1 MKVMHRISG
10 IIVAVCLLSVAQTA
24 QAALKYSRVSAG
36 WSTASTWST
45 AGCGGAANTTVPGA
59 ADDVTIC
66 TGHTI
71 TTSANSS
78 ALSLVIQTGGTLT
91 QATNRTLTI
100 GAGGLSVAGTL
111 TSRNTLT
118 VNGATS
124 ISGTLGITTT
134 TGTKTFVGAVTINPG
149 GIWSSTVNESFIF
162 RGGITHNGTTFTSG
176 TGIYTFNTNSQAI
189 GGSSPI
195 AIPRVTVTGVTLT
208 NNGTLTVA
216 TALSGTGGLT
226 NGATGTLNIGG
237 TSAITTLNA
246 ATVGNTVNY
255 TGAAQTAKVTTYD
268 NLTLSGSG
276 AKTFATTPTVNG
288 VLSMEGTATVAV
300 TTGVVTY
307 GANATLQYNTATART
322 AAAEEWITPF
332 AATGGVVIANTG
344 VITMGAAKVLNAS
357 VPLTINSGAT
367 LATGAFQLTAG
378 GDVSNSGT
386 HTATTGSITLSGG
399 AAVHTLSGNG
409 TYANLIL
416 NDANG
421 ATLTGSPVV
430 SGTLTLTS
438 GTFAVGA
445 NTLMLNGPTI
455 AGTPTNLSTT
465 SSSSLVFGGA
475 SAGVLVP
482 ASVGALSNLTINN
495 ASGVT
500 LSGSPVLSG
509 TLTLTSGTLT
519 VGANTLTLNGPAIA
533 GTSTNLAT
541 TAASSLSFGGSSA
554 GVFVPGSVTALNN
567 LTINNSNGVTL
578 NSSPVLSGVLTLTS
592 GLVDT
597 GANTLEVS
605 SSCTTGISGGSA
617 GSFVLGNLGLHYPV
631 NAGVTTCTFHIG
643 DAASYT
649 PLTVA
654 MTNVTSTL
662 ANSLLTAR
670 TDAGDHA
677 DTTAGTSGIDAAK
690 SVNRNWTLTPG
701 GLLAFTSYDATLTF
715 LAGDIDGGATTANFI
730 VGRKSGTE
738 WTYPAVGAA
747 NPTSTSATGITQT
760 GGFGA
765 FAVGEAKLA
774 AGSILSEWH
783 MDESSWNGIASEVG
797 DSQPASHHGT
807 AASLSATKP
816 TTAGA
821 SPAIAGDPGTCR
833 YGTFTRANKDYV
845 ALPAAFPNLGT
856 QSFTVTA
863 WIRTTDNTQ
872 SGQRVFVDDENGT
885 QGFGLSLGDGGA
897 GTLRFFS
904 RGTPSALILDSGNVI
919 ANNAW
924 YFVAAVAD
932 VPNRRKR
939 IYVYDTAGTLLAN
952 VSAAWTEVSFGSDA
966 GAASIGG
973 ETNGAVGENT
983 NAFGF
988 SGDLDE
994 VRVYQS
1000 ALSASHANLVRQATH
1015 ACPAP
1020 PLDHISIEHASGQ
1033 GLTCTPSTLT
1043 IKACMDAACSS
1054 FYTGGVAGTLT
1065 ATGTPT
1071 VNWVGGAGFSI
1082 PAGGSSTTKDVQV
1095 TTVGSVVFGTSG
1107 VAPAPAAATTCD
1119 FGTPSCT
1126 FTSSDSG
1133 LLFDVPHHVSETLQ
1147 NITVSAVKKADNSL
1161 ACVPAFGSV
1170 SKNVA
1175 FTCSYANPA
1184 SGMLPVRVGGQALNA
1199 GNNAAAACD
1208 GTGQTLGLAFDAS
1221 GVASTTVQY
1230 ADVGNLTLNAQYTG
1244 SGADAGLV
1252 MTGTDTF
1259 IAAPA
1264 SFAFSAI
1271 TAAPIKAGTSFSAT
1285 VTAKNS
1291 AGNTTPN
1298 FGQESAAE
1306 GVTLTHIKYQP
1317 AGAGASNGAFSGS
1330 TGAFS
1335 GGAATASNLIWS
1347 EVGTIDL
1354 IATLASGSYLGS
1366 GLTATGSTGAT
1377 GAVGPFVPDHFETIV
1392 TQGCGA
1398 GGFTY
1403 SAQPFTVEI
1412 RAMNG
1417 AIVPAV
1423 TVNYDGTAATSPNF
1437 SKAVTLS
1444 DGNAAGAGTL
1454 APTAVAASA
1463 FTAGVATVNTPA
1475 YTFTSRQ
1482 TAQTTIKLRAADV
1495 DASSSGFTEGTAD
1508 IRSGRAK
1515 LGNAHGSELL
1525 NLPVP
1530 FRTEYWNSGWVLH
1543 SADSCTGDATLGAGN
1558 AVSVT
1563 LSASPVTC
1571 VQDSGNP
1578 GRSGS
1583 GCAVAGPAAQRFKEG
1598 ATPGIGFA
1606 GDFNLW
1612 LKAPGAG
1619 NTGAVTVT
1627 GNVPSW
1633 LQYPWGGGAD
1643 VNPAGRATFGVYK
1656 GAEEFIYMREN
1667 Y

>member
-1 MKVMHRISG
+1 MSRLAKTFVLFVSLVGLGAWSG
-10 IIVAVCLLSVAQTA
+10 EALAIAKFARTTGTWTTNGNWSSVSCAAAGATTAPTAV
-24 QAALKYSRVSAG
+24 
-36 WSTASTWST
+36 
-45 AGCGGAANTTVPGA
+45 
-59 ADDVTIC
+59 DDVTIC
-66 TGHTI
+66 PGVTI
-71 TTSANSS
+71 TMNGNPGA
-78 ALSLVIQTGGTLT
+78 ARSLVIGGIARWTQARTTNVGVGGITINAGGDITSTANGVLTSTGG
-91 QATNRTLTI
+91 LTI
-100 GAGGLSVAGTL
+100 NATL
-111 TSRNTLT
+111 TSTQ
-118 VNGATS
+118 
-124 ISGTLGITTT
+124 
-134 TGTKTFVGAVTINPG
+134 VTITLQTTATQ
-149 GIWSSTVNESFIF
+149 TV
-162 RGGITHNGTTFTSG
+162 SG
-176 TGIYTFNTNSQAI
+176 TGSLA
-189 GGSSPI
+189 
-195 AIPRVTVTGVTLT
+195 RLTVTGAGVTAT
-208 NNGTLTVA
+208 NTGTLTVR
-216 TALSGTGGLT
+216 TALAGTGALA
-226 NGATGTLNIGG
+226 NTGTLNIGG

-246 ATVGNTVNY
+246 ATAGNTVNY

-288 VLSMEGTATVAV
+288 VLSMEGTATVTV

-344 VITMGAAKVLNAS
+344 VITMGAAKVLNTS

-430 SGTLTLTS
+430 SGTLTLTA

-445 NTLMLNGPTI
+445 NTLTLNGPTI

-482 ASVGALSNLTINN
+482 ASIGALNNLTINN

-617 GSFVLGNLGLHYPV
+617 SSFVLGNLGLHYPV

-649 PLTVA
+649 PVTVA

-690 SVNRNWTLTPG
+690 SVNRNWTLTAG

-730 VGRKSGTE
+730 IGRKSGTE
-738 WTYPAVGAA
+738 WTYPTVGAA

-774 AGSILSEWH
+774 TGSILSEWH

-872 SGQRVFVDDENGT
+872 SGQRVFADDENGT
-885 QGFGLSLGDGGA
+885 QGYGLSLGDGGA

-904 RGTPSALILDSGNVI
+904 RGTPSALILDTGNVI

-924 YFVAAVAD
+924 HFVAVVAD

-952 VSAAWTEVSFGSDA
+952 VSAAWTEASFGTGDA
-966 GAASIGG
+966 GIASIGG

-1082 PAGGSSTTKDVQV
+1082 PAGGSTTTKDVQI

-1184 SGMLPVRVGGQALNA
+1184 SGTLPVRVGGQALNA

-1252 MTGTDTF
+1252 MTGADAF

-1291 AGNTTPN
+1291 TGNTMPN

-1306 GVTLTHIKYQP
+1306 GVTLTHTRYQP
-1317 AGAGASNGAFSGS
+1317 AGAGASNGTFSGS

-1392 TQGCGA
+1392 TQGCSA

-1444 DGNAAGAGTL
+1444 DGNAAGVGTL

-1463 FTAGVATVNTPA
+1463 FTAGGATVNTPA

-1543 SADSCTGDATLGAGN
+1543 SADSCTGDTTLGAGN
-1558 AVSVT
+1558 AVSVA

-1656 GAEEFIYMREN
+1656 GADEFIYMREN

>member
-1 MKVMHRISG
+1 MSRFAKTFVLFVSLVGLGAWSG
-10 IIVAVCLLSVAQTA
+10 EALAIAKYGRVTGNWGTA
-24 QAALKYSRVSAG
+24 G
-36 WSTASTWST
+36 TWSSVSCAA
-45 AGCGGAANTTVPGA
+45 AGATTVPTA
-59 ADDVTIC
+59 ADAVTIC
-66 TGHTI
+66 PGVTVTVNVN
-71 TTSANSS
+71 AS
-78 ALSLVIQTGGTLT
+78 ALSANVQGTLT

-100 GAGGLSVAGTL
+100 GAGGLNVAGTL
-111 TSRNTLT
+111 TSQNTLS
-118 VNGATS
+118 VAGATS
-124 ISGTLGITTT
+124 VSGTLAITTT
-134 TGTKTFVGAVTINPG
+134 TGTKTFTGAVTVNAG
-149 GIWSSTVNESFIF
+149 GVWNNSGNEAVTL
-162 RGGITHNGTTFTSG
+162 RGGLTNNGGTFTAG
-176 TGIYTFNTNSQAI
+176 TGIYTFSTNAQAI
-189 GGSSPI
+189 GGTSPI
-195 AIPRVTVTGVTLT
+195 TIPSVTVTTIALT
-208 NNGTLTVA
+208 NNGTLTVS
-216 TALSGTGGLT
+216 TALSGTGSLV
-226 NGATGTLNIGG
+226 NGTTGILNIGG

-246 ATVGNTVNY
+246 ATAGNTVNY

-288 VLSMEGTATVAV
+288 VLSMEGTATVTV

-344 VITMGAAKVLNAS
+344 AITMGAAKVLNAS

-386 HTATTGSITLSGG
+386 HTATTGSIALSGG
-399 AAVHTLSGNG
+399 AAVHSLSGNG

-421 ATLTGSPVV
+421 ATLTGSPAV

-445 NTLMLNGPTI
+445 NTLTLNGPTI

-482 ASVGALSNLTINN
+482 ASVGALNNLTINN

-500 LSGSPVLSG
+500 LSG
-509 TLTLTSGTLT
+509 
-519 VGANTLTLNGPAIA
+519 
-533 GTSTNLAT
+533 
-541 TAASSLSFGGSSA
+541 
-554 GVFVPGSVTALNN
+554 
-567 LTINNSNGVTL
+567 
-578 NSSPVLSGVLTLTS
+578 SPVLSGVLTLTS

-765 FAVGEAKLA
+765 LAVGEAKLA

-904 RGTPSALILDSGNVI
+904 RGTPSALILDTGNVI

-924 YFVAAVAD
+924 YFVALVAD

-939 IYVYDTAGTLLAN
+939 IYVYDTVGTLLAN
-952 VSAAWTEVSFGSDA
+952 VSAAWTEASFGSDA

-1095 TTVGSVVFGTSG
+1095 TTVGSVVFGTIG

-1437 SKAVTLS
+1437 SKAVALS
-1444 DGNAAGAGTL
+1444 DGNATGAGTL